1 MDADDQFLDQHAPN
15 QTNDEFLDQY
25 APKPGIMGDLIGGQ
39 GPDVTK
45 VLAGYSPQYAIQQ
58 QAHSEFQKNAPY
70 EGSTSDASFANSPLG
85 HILTA
90 IGQGAKQQWGQKD
103 QYLQADWKKGGPLD
117 ADKNDRLLKKAF
129 NTGIMRPL
137 VGAIDYAQKAVAGFG
152 GAVSGGLEQTAEEV
166 GGPVG
171 EDISGIA
178 HGAGLETP
186 MEVPEAGFKD
196 STQILQD
203 ARAHA
208 VTGEGEEG
216 FFGVTKPTP
225 EQTEER
231 TDAAHQAGI
240 TIPEYDPKSFFQTE
254 TSLPSTED
262 LARQINPDLFRQL
275 DGLKDVQDNLRSS
288 VDYVTGKEGPEAA
301 RGLRQRIQDID
312 YQLRDLIPD
321 VSDAKNRAKGMLEA
335 EGPEADA
342 YRDFVQAQA
351 FENALRYEELQPEFV
366 DSIRHSNDLLESGE
380 QLKTPEIPKAN
391 LKSEQPVSDGIQD
404 NQKEIESEL
413 APTVEGTTLRGL
425 SGDATKESGAYRN
438 FAVDAVKRGL
448 LTDDEARQ
456 EGPRYTEMNR
466 QYQAEK
472 AVDFDTAN
480 PKDAEDV
487 AMRLKEPP
495 GDLHPESVFRAV
507 YERAIR
513 DNDIDLVQKLS
524 TSGIYKERSILA
536 QRLGSG
542 VTPYS
547 DDPAQLMASLALAKQ
562 KAKSQYKAGPVGLAP
577 KDPLKQTQGVMD
589 QIQSSQQA
597 AIDKFKPDNEAFLR
611 SIECK

>member
-1 MDADDQFLDQHAPN
+1 MADADDEFLDQHAPS
-15 QTNDEFLDQY
+15 QTNDEFLNQY
-25 APKPGIMGDLIGGQ
+25 APKP
-39 GPDVTK
+39 DVTD
-45 VLAGYSPQYAIQQ
+45 VLAKYSPQWAAQK
-58 QAHSEFQKNAPY
+58 QAHQELQKNAPY
-70 EGSTSDASFANSPLG
+70 EGPTSDAMFSNSPLG

-90 IGQGAKQQWGQKD
+90 MGVGAKQQWGEKD

-117 ADKNDRLLKKAF
+117 ADKNDGILKKAF

-137 VGAIDYAQKAVAGFG
+137 AGAIDYAQKVVSGLG
-152 GAVSGGLEQTAEEV
+152 GATFSGLEQASQEV

-178 HGAGLETP
+178 HGAGLEAP
-186 MEVPEAGFKD
+186 MEIPEIGFKD

-225 EQTEER
+225 EQVEER

-254 TSLPSTED
+254 TNLPTTED
-262 LARQINPDLFRQL
+262 LARQVNPDVFNQL
-275 DGLKDVQDNLRSS
+275 DRLKSTQAELTQTLHDPDLLSYNRRVSGTDGMDQVR
-288 VDYVTGKEGPEAA
+288 A
-301 RGLRQRIQDID
+301 RLQDID

-321 VSDAKNRAKGMLEA
+321 VSAAKNRVQEMLEGT
-335 EGPEADA
+335 GPEGAA

-351 FENALRYEELQPEFV
+351 FENALRYEELKPEFT
-366 DSIRHSNDLLESGE
+366 DAIGHSNDLLESGE
-380 QLKTPEIPKAN
+380 QIKGSEGTGKKS
-391 LKSEQPVSDGIQD
+391 LKSEPVVDDIQD
-404 NQKEIESEL
+404 NQDNQKDIESEL
-413 APTVEGTTLRGL
+413 APTTEGTTLKGL

-438 FAVDAVKRGL
+438 FAVDAVRRGL
-448 LTDDEARQ
+448 LADDEARL
-456 EGPRYTEMNR
+456 EGPKYTEMNR

-472 AVDFDTAN
+472 AVDFDIEN

-513 DNDIDLVQKLS
+513 DNDLNLVQKLS

-547 DDPAQLMASLALAKQ
+547 DDPAQLMASVALAKQ
-562 KAKSQYKAGPVGLAP
+562 KAKSQYKIGPVGLAT
-577 KDPLKQTQGVMD
+577 KDPLKETQGILN
-589 QIQSSQQA
+589 QIQSSAQA
-597 AIDKFKPDNEAFLR
+597 AIQKFKPDNEAFLR